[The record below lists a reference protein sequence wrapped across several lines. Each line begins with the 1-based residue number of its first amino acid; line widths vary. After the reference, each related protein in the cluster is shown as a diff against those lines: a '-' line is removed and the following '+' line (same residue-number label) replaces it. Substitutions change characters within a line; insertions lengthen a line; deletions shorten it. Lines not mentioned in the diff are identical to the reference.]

1 VRRVLQRRN
10 VSFEAEEDT
19 GLEESQGESIGDPRK
34 NS

>member
-1 VRRVLQRRN
+1 